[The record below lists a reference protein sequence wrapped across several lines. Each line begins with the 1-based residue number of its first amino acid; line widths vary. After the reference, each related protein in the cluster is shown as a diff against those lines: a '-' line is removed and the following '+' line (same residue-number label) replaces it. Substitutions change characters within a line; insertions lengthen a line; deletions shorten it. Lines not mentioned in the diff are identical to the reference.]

1 METLAYLHLAL
12 ACEAPPETTPTPSLE
27 SVKFFEWL
35 KRQKLATHARIYLLS
50 VVAVL
55 SILGMAG
62 EALAQRVLRLG
73 TSDPHVTFIQ
83 QRLRQLGYFNQS
95 PSRLFD
101 SATRNA
107 VIRFQQDNGLQ
118 PDGIVGPRTESALFA
133 EFAQTRPI
141 STEEYS
147 YDPLSSGY
155 DSSGYDSSTYS
166 VLRLGDRSPDVRL
179 LQERLSAENFY
190 LGPING
196 VFGYETDSA
205 VRQFQRE
212 RGLLVDGIVGQDTW
226 AALEADNRPVAR
238 RPPQRR
244 EFALRPGNSGPQV
257 EELQEKLQA
266 IGLYRGSID
275 GYYGFGTTQAVRRL
289 QQENNLAV
297 TGIANRDTLAALTT
311 YQYTVIVPNQDSDT
325 LRQVRRAVFDAFIA
339 DSKLGNYVN
348 AGIFNNRA
356 RAESRSQLLRSRGLD
371 ARVAHSP

>member
-95 PSRLFD
+95 PGRLFD

-107 VIRFQQDNGLQ
+107 VIRFQQDNGLK

-133 EFAQTRPI
+133 EFAQTRQIP
-141 STEEYS
+141 SEEYS
-147 YDPLSSGY
+147 YERLSSGY
-155 DSSGYDSSTYS
+155 DGSTYS
-166 VLRLGDRSPDVRL
+166 VLRLGNRSPDVRL
-179 LQERLSAENFY
+179 LQERLRAENFY
-190 LGPING
+190 FGPING

-226 AALEADNRPVAR
+226 AALEVDNRPPVAR

-266 IGLYRGSID
+266 IGFYRGSID
-275 GYYGFGTTQAVRRL
+275 G
-289 QQENNLAV
+289 
-297 TGIANRDTLAALTT
+297 
-311 YQYTVIVPNQDSDT
+311 
-325 LRQVRRAVFDAFIA
+325 
-339 DSKLGNYVN
+339 
-348 AGIFNNRA
+348 
-356 RAESRSQLLRSRGLD
+356 
-371 ARVAHSP
+371 

>member
-1 METLAYLHLAL
+1 
-12 ACEAPPETTPTPSLE
+12 
-27 SVKFFEWL
+27 
-35 KRQKLATHARIYLLS
+35 
-50 VVAVL
+50 
-55 SILGMAG
+55 
-62 EALAQRVLRLG
+62 
-73 TSDPHVTFIQ
+73 
-83 QRLRQLGYFNQS
+83 
-95 PSRLFD
+95 
-101 SATRNA
+101 
-107 VIRFQQDNGLQ
+107 
-118 PDGIVGPRTESALFA
+118 
-133 EFAQTRPI
+133 
-141 STEEYS
+141 
-147 YDPLSSGY
+147 
-155 DSSGYDSSTYS
+155 
-166 VLRLGDRSPDVRL
+166 
-179 LQERLSAENFY
+179 LSAENFY

-325 LRQVRRAVFDAFIA
+325 LREVRRAVFDAFIA